1 MKTLRTLLT
10 TATLL
15 SISPIMAANASP
27 SADCPKA
34 PVTRAGDLVAAIDH
48 QGHATPTVVFERG
61 TAKLAPASRDQLE
74 ELAKL
79 LDDES
84 DLRIQVGFAAEGNV
98 SPELAKARAKA
109 LREALLDLDAPANR
123 VALRETSGQAEI
135 AKVEIANGPAQ
146 CVAPVAGS

>member
-1 MKTLRTLLT
+1 MNTLLT
-10 TATLL
+10 RMTTAVLL
-15 SISPIMAANASP
+15 SLSPLAMALAAECETP
-27 SADCPKA
+27 
-34 PVTRAGDLVAAIDH
+34 PVTHAAEIGAAIDH

-61 TAKLAPASRDQLE
+61 TAKLAPASRDQLA

-79 LDDES
+79 LDDEL
-84 DLRIQVGFAAEGNV
+84 DLNIQVGFAAEGNV

-123 VALRETSGQAEI
+123 VALRDASGQAEI

-146 CVAPVAGS
+146 CAAPVAGS